1 MLSNNLP
8 TRERYFKHSGLRP
21 NLNIFTSQKKFMKKL
36 LYFITIPLC
45 FAACQN
51 NASPVNDAGGAS
63 ANETSTKPEKLKG
76 TLEQVWET
84 DTILTTNESVFY
96 NELDGL
102 FYVSCINGQP
112 LDDDKNGFIAQL
124 KPNGQ
129 IAELEWAQGLSAP
142 KGMGQLNGKLYVTD
156 IDRLVAI
163 SLEDPSSQES
173 YPVEGAQFLND
184 VAVLNG
190 VGYFTDMQ
198 TCKIHQLKNNQV
210 ETLRTGHESINGLA
224 VADGKLYALD
234 GKGLH
239 EIPLDGAAPKTLNST
254 LTGGDGL
261 IHISD
266 STFVASRWQGEIWL
280 LRGKESFK
288 MLDSKENKIQT
299 ADIGYL
305 PEKQLLLVPRFFSNK
320 VTAMRLNY

>member
-1 MLSNNLP
+1 
-8 TRERYFKHSGLRP
+8 
-21 NLNIFTSQKKFMKKL
+21 
-36 LYFITIPLC
+36 
-45 FAACQN
+45 
-51 NASPVNDAGGAS
+51 
-63 ANETSTKPEKLKG
+63 
-76 TLEQVWET
+76 
-84 DTILTTNESVFY
+84 
-96 NELDGL
+96 
-102 FYVSCINGQP
+102 
-112 LDDDKNGFIAQL
+112 
-124 KPNGQ
+124 
-129 IAELEWAQGLSAP
+129 
-142 KGMGQLNGKLYVTD
+142 
-156 IDRLVAI
+156 
-163 SLEDPSSQES
+163 
-173 YPVEGAQFLND
+173 
-184 VAVLNG
+184 
-190 VGYFTDMQ
+190 MQ
-198 TCKIHQLKNNQV
+198 TGKIHQLKNNQV